1 MKLRDILDEI
11 TGKEVTAIKTLG
23 KPILTALAKELGVR
37 PKINNNNIDST
48 FRINKAGYMSVDME
62 DGRNVSLST
71 KNDLPNELT
80 VVQRKGIFKKETHTI
95 YYKV

>member
-11 TGKEVTAIKTLG
+11 TGKEVTAIKSLG
-23 KPILTALAKELGVR
+23 KPILTALSKELGVK

-62 DGRNVSLST
+62 DGRNISLST

-95 YYKV
+95 YYK